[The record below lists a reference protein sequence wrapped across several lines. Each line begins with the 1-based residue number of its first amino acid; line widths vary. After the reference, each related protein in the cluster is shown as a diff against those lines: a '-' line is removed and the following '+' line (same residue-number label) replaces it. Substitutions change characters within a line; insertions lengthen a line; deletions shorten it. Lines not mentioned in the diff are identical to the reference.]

1 MNFVR
6 YHGWSGRPVQADLGR
21 VIERFVQANQGNQGN
36 QATEQAGWSP
46 RVDVKEEASR
56 FVIFAD
62 LPGVDLDAIE
72 VQMDKN
78 VLTIRGERAA
88 PEVGEDQRFS
98 RQERRHGAFARSFTL
113 PETADADGIVAS
125 GRNGVLEVVIP
136 KRVQVAPRRIQ
147 VGRESIQ

>member
-6 YHGWSGRPVQADLGR
+6 YQGWSGRPAQTDLGR
-21 VIERFVQANQGNQGN
+21 VIERFVQGN
-36 QATEQAGWSP
+36 QAAEQAGWSP
-46 RVDVKEEASR
+46 RVDVKEEAGR

-62 LPGVDLDAIE
+62 LPGVDLEAID

-78 VLTIRGERAA
+78 VLSIRGERAA
-88 PEVGEDQRFS
+88 PGTGEDQRFW
-98 RQERRHGAFARSFTL
+98 RQERGHGAFVRSFTL

-136 KRVQVAPRRIQ
+136 KRAQAAPRRIQ
-147 VGRESIQ
+147 VARESIQ

>member
-6 YHGWSGRPVQADLGR
+6 YNGWSGLPLQPDLGR
-21 VIERFVQANQGNQGN
+21 VIERFVQANQPAEQG
-36 QATEQAGWSP
+36 EWSP
-46 RVDVKEEASR
+46 PVDVKEEATR

-62 LPGVDLDAIE
+62 LPGVDLDTIE

-78 VLTIRGERAA
+78 VLSIRGQRAA
-88 PEVGEDQRFS
+88 PEAGEDQRFT
-98 RQERRHGAFARSFTL
+98 RQERRHGKFARSFTL
-113 PETADADGIVAS
+113 PETADADNIMAT

-136 KRVQVAPRRIQ
+136 KRAQAAPRRIQ

>member
-6 YHGWSGRPVQADLGR
+6 YQGWPVRPGQLELGR
-21 VIERFVQANQGNQGN
+21 VLDRFA
-36 QATEQAGWSP
+36 QAGQSAADGSVGWVP
-46 RVDVKEEASR
+46 RVDVKEEANR

-78 VLTIRGERAA
+78 VLSIRGERAA
-88 PEVGEDQRFS
+88 PEAGEEARFT

-113 PETADADGIVAS
+113 PETADAEGIVATA
-125 GRNGVLEVVIP
+125 RNGVLEVVIP
-136 KRVQVAPRRIQ
+136 KRPEAAPRRIQ
-147 VGRESIQ
+147 VGSIQ

>member
-6 YHGWSGRPVQADLGR
+6 YQGWPVRPGQLELGR
-21 VIERFVQANQGNQGN
+21 VLDRFA
-36 QATEQAGWSP
+36 QAGQAAADSVGWTP
-46 RVDVKEEASR
+46 RVDVKEEATR

-62 LPGVDLDAIE
+62 LPGVDLEAIE

-78 VLTIRGERAA
+78 VLSIRGERAA
-88 PEVGEDQRFS
+88 PQAGEDARFT

-113 PETADADGIVAS
+113 PDTADAEGIVAT

-136 KRVQVAPRRIQ
+136 KRPEAAPRRIQ
-147 VGRESIQ
+147 VGSIQ

>member
-1 MNFVR
+1 MMNFVR
-6 YHGWSGRPVQADLGR
+6 YQGWPVRPGQLELGR
-21 VIERFVQANQGNQGN
+21 VLDRFA
-36 QATEQAGWSP
+36 QAGQAATDSVGWTP

-62 LPGVDLDAIE
+62 LPGVDLEAIE

-78 VLTIRGERAA
+78 VLSIRGERAA
-88 PEVGEDQRFS
+88 PQAGEDARFT

-113 PETADADGIVAS
+113 PDTADAEGIVAT

-136 KRVQVAPRRIQ
+136 KRPEAAPRRIQ
-147 VGRESIQ
+147 VGSIQ

>member
-1 MNFVR
+1 MMNFVR
-6 YHGWSGRPVQADLGR
+6 YQGWPVRPGQLELGR
-21 VIERFVQANQGNQGN
+21 VLDRFA
-36 QATEQAGWSP
+36 QAGQSAADGSVGWVP
-46 RVDVKEEASR
+46 RVDVKEEANR

-78 VLTIRGERAA
+78 VLSIRGERAA
-88 PEVGEDQRFS
+88 PEAGEEARFT

-113 PETADADGIVAS
+113 PETADAEGIVAT

-136 KRVQVAPRRIQ
+136 KRPEAAPRRIQ
-147 VGRESIQ
+147 VGSIQ

>member
-21 VIERFVQANQGNQGN
+21 VIERFVQANQ
-36 QATEQAGWSP
+36 AAEQAAWSP

-56 FVIFAD
+56 FVIFVD
-62 LPGVDLDAIE
+62 VPGVDLDAIE
-72 VQMDKN
+72 VQMDKS
-78 VLTIRGERAA
+78 VLSIRGERAA
-88 PEVGEDQRFS
+88 PDVAEDQRFS

-136 KRVQVAPRRIQ
+136 KRAEASPRRIQ

>member
-1 MNFVR
+1 MSFVR
-6 YHGWSGRPVQADLGR
+6 YHGWSGRPVQADLGQ
-21 VIERFVQANQGNQGN
+21 VIQRFA
-36 QATEQAGWSP
+36 QAGQQAEAGSWSP

-62 LPGVDLDAIE
+62 LPGVDLAAIQ

-78 VLTIRGERAA
+78 VLSIRGERAA
-88 PEVGEDQRFS
+88 PEAGEGQYFS
-98 RQERRHGAFARSFTL
+98 RQERRHGAFVRSFTL

-136 KRVQVAPRRIQ
+136 KRAEVAPRRIH
-147 VGRESIQ
+147 VASESIQ

>member
-6 YHGWSGRPVQADLGR
+6 YQGWPVRPGQLELGR
-21 VIERFVQANQGNQGN
+21 VLDRFA
-36 QATEQAGWSP
+36 QAGQSAADGSVGWVP
-46 RVDVKEEASR
+46 RVDVKEEANR

-78 VLTIRGERAA
+78 VLSIRGERAA
-88 PEVGEDQRFS
+88 PEAGEEARFT

-113 PETADADGIVAS
+113 PETADAEGIVAT

-136 KRVQVAPRRIQ
+136 KRPEAAPRRIQ
-147 VGRESIQ
+147 VGSIQ